1 MKIRNPIPF
10 ILRFKH
16 TAGVNLHATLKTLNI
31 ILLCREKGFPR
42 MDCDH
47 CSSRKMFRSTCIVHV
62 TLSNGQ
68 ATGVLSTAHV
78 VGDVPCL
85 MVRPLDPHFAW
96 LHPVS
101 SSNSHPRGELS
112 KMVGLYS
119 HLIPD
124 FKETRGSRFEALGH

>member
-1 MKIRNPIPF
+1 MERIKTSKLPA
-10 ILRFKH
+10 
-16 TAGVNLHATLKTLNI
+16 TARVITRRLKKAA
-31 ILLCREKGFPR
+31 RQSPR

-85 MVRPLDPHFAW
+85 MVRPLDPHFAC

-101 SSNSHPRGELS
+101 SSNSHPSGELS